1 MSVALAV
8 LLGLGVFLV
17 FDGATRPRSTAR
29 RRATTRA
36 RMQAWLAAG
45 GLGHVRPARFVG
57 ASVVIALGAAA
68 IALVI
73 VGSLGVALIA
83 TVAGALAPTSYLR
96 ARRRALRL
104 GRQQAWPDAIEL
116 LAGAVRSGETLPAA
130 IAVVA
135 ERGPAPLRALFG
147 AIVRDHRV
155 TGDLLGALDRAGATI
170 ADPTGDRVFRTLG
183 IAHRVGGRELGCL
196 LRTLSEFLREDLATR
211 SEITSRQSWTVVA
224 ARVAAAAP
232 WLVLV
237 LVASRAQGAS
247 AFDSPT
253 GVVVLIVG
261 ALVTVVGYRMMLRIG
276 RLPEEPRVLVGTG
289 A

>member
-1 MSVALAV
+1 M
-8 LLGLGVFLV
+8 
-17 FDGATRPRSTAR
+17 
-29 RRATTRA
+29 
-36 RMQAWLAAG
+36 
-45 GLGHVRPARFVG
+45 
-57 ASVVIALGAAA
+57 IALGAAA

-73 VGSLGVALIA
+73 VGSVGVALIA